1 MSAENK
7 KNIKDELPKMI
18 INALIE
24 NYSVKSVIDNIYN
37 KNSELD
43 GIQSSILI
51 IKNKKGL
58 PYLTSILYDFK
69 DKLVLS
75 DIKGIPNNKDII
87 SLHEKNENIKN
98 NGMGNISKNSQLV
111 IETNENSIIIP
122 KCFINYKFEEN
133 KNNSIIKT
141 NGNKKLNKINSL
153 QNGEHKLIGF
163 KKRFSKKILPPSKL
177 IKENNILLENI
188 EQNKLPHGLLIDS
201 IDNIL
206 DVNQDEIFFEEE
218 YNRKYLTNNK
228 LDSQLLELQ
237 NKKLGKDIRLGSHF
251 NRDDEGNLYLY
262 NISVYGENGLI
273 KMKCSNQACKAI
285 ALYNFIT
292 KIFYIVE
299 KHTISFENH
308 KLRNLPTFKILDYV
322 NFMDR
327 HKEISNL
334 QILKVPK
341 DKFCKI
347 YCITYVN
354 EKESVIKNNNENDS
368 EINDE
373 MSQYVYEYDYN
384 INDGNSEET
393 GENKKDN

>member
-24 NYSVKSVIDNIYN
+24 NYSVKSVIDNIYI

-75 DIKGIPNNKDII
+75 DIKDIPNNQEII

-98 NGMGNISKNSQLV
+98 NDMNLSKNSQLV

-122 KCFINYKFEEN
+122 KCFINNKYEEN

-163 KKRFSKKILPPSKL
+163 KKRFSKKILAPSKL

-206 DVNQDEIFFEEE
+206 DINQDEIFFEEE

-322 NFMDR
+322 TFMDR

-354 EKESVIKNNNENDS
+354 EKESVIKSNNENDS